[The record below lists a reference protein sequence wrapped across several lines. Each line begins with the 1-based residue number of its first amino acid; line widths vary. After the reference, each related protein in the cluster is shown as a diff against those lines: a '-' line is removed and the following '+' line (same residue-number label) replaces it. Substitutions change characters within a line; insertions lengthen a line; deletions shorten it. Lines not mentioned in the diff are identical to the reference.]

1 MSQTSKYVINAVR
14 TGDLGVAGT
23 SNLYGEEQLAL
34 DVLSDRIMRKRLTH
48 SGVVC
53 NIASEE
59 MDEIYQCQADADGLL
74 QVTARE
80 QSTGVEQSVQVK
92 PSHGL
97 TDEAIDACIDR
108 ADAILV
114 EAVGLPVLTTAS
126 AMAVISLFIDDVWML
141 SQHSVYGDAFLALA
155 KAVRDYIGEKVQS

>member
-1 MSQTSKYVINAVR
+1 MKPLSRRSVTTGLAAAVTAIPAVGLSVSARADTRDDKLLATIRRYRAEINAVN
-14 TGDLGVAGT
+14 A
-23 SNLYGEEQLAL
+23 
-34 DVLSDRIMRKRLTH
+34 
-48 SGVVC
+48 
-53 NIASEE
+53 
-59 MDEIYQCQADADGLL
+59 
-74 QVTARE
+74 
-80 QSTGVEQSVQVK
+80 
-92 PSHGL
+92 SHGL
-97 TDEAIDACIDR
+97 SDEELDACIDR

>member
-1 MSQTSKYVINAVR
+1 MKPLTRRSVTTGMVAAVTAIPAVTLSVSARADTRDDKPLATIRRYRAEINAVN
-14 TGDLGVAGT
+14 A
-23 SNLYGEEQLAL
+23 
-34 DVLSDRIMRKRLTH
+34 
-48 SGVVC
+48 
-53 NIASEE
+53 
-59 MDEIYQCQADADGLL
+59 
-74 QVTARE
+74 
-80 QSTGVEQSVQVK
+80 
-92 PSHGL
+92 SHGL

-155 KAVRDYIGEKVQS
+155 KAVRDYIGDKVQS